1 MNNLTKI
8 TCVLGGIFA
17 FGVISYL
24 IYNIIQEEERRHEEY
39 DYKIYIQRKNSTE
52 RIFVK
57 KDNIEIIDGV
67 LYFKNSSP
75 YAAITNFEIVPTK

>member
-1 MNNLTKI
+1 MDNLTKI
-8 TCVLGGIFA
+8 ACILGCIFV

-24 IYNIIQEEERRHEEY
+24 IYNSIQEEERRHEEY
-39 DYKIYIQRKNSTE
+39 DYKIYIQREKSTE

-57 KDNIEIIDGV
+57 KDNIEIIDGI
-67 LYFKNSSP
+67 LYFKDSYP

>member
-24 IYNIIQEEERRHEEY
+24 IYNIIQEEERRHKEY
-39 DYKIYIQRKNSTE
+39 DYKIYIQREKYTQ

-67 LYFKNSSP
+67 LYFKDSSP

>member
-1 MNNLTKI
+1 MDNLIKI
-8 TCVLGGIFA
+8 AYVVGGIFV

-24 IYNIIQEEERRHEEY
+24 IYNTIQEEERLHEEY
-39 DYKIYIQRKNSTE
+39 DYKIYIPREKSTQ

-67 LYFKNSSP
+67 LYFKDSSP